1 MVALLLMAA
10 GLAACDDDEERIY
23 PEAPPETIGP
33 EARQARL
40 IAPLNYDRAH
50 RYPLVLMLHGY
61 QVTSELQDI
70 VFGLMDR
77 VDSRGFILLMP
88 EGTPDSKGKQ
98 FWNATEE
105 CCNFDGLE
113 VDDVSY
119 LSELV
124 EEAARQTNIDRERIT
139 VVGQS
144 NGGYMAF
151 RLACDRPDL
160 FRRAASVAGSMPVD
174 PSHCAEREPVSI
186 LHIHGTVDNVVP
198 YADNREGTPGETHGI
213 VSAGAHDTVARWRES
228 NGCEAEPDVV
238 ESLDLV
244 ANVEGEETTASSWT
258 SCSSGESVH
267 FYDIEGGDHLLLART
282 ALFQDRLVDFL
293 VAPR

>member
-1 MVALLLMAA
+1 MQHSPRTHRSIPQSRKASTLMVALLLMAA

-160 FRRAASVAGSMPVD
+160 FRRAASVAGSMPAD
-174 PSHCAEREPVSI
+174 PAHCAER
-186 LHIHGTVDNVVP
+186 
-198 YADNREGTPGETHGI
+198 
-213 VSAGAHDTVARWRES
+213 
-228 NGCEAEPDVV
+228 
-238 ESLDLV
+238 
-244 ANVEGEETTASSWT
+244 
-258 SCSSGESVH
+258 
-267 FYDIEGGDHLLLART
+267 
-282 ALFQDRLVDFL
+282 
-293 VAPR
+293 